1 MSITIFVPRDNGD
14 LKYLAEV
21 DEVERPEMALDALL
35 DELPR
40 LANQGPNYVAL
51 VGTTEDGTLV
61 TLTLDPDAPVEERP
75 KRSISVSRNGIV
87 PAAVEPDEDD
97 EEPAQPRRRAARKQA
112 RTGTAKR
119 AARKPAGKVDGRSRA
134 GRAAKAKAGGK
145 SPFRSRPDDD

>member
-21 DEVERPEMALDALL
+21 DQVERPEMALDALL
-35 DELPR
+35 DEVPR
-40 LANQGPNYVAL
+40 LVNQGPNYVAL
-51 VGTTEDGTLV
+51 VGTTEDGTMV
-61 TLTLDPDAPVEERP
+61 TLTLDPDMPVEERP
-75 KRSISVSRNGIV
+75 KRAISVSVNGVV
-87 PAAVEPDEDD
+87 PAAVEPDD
-97 EEPAQPRRRAARKQA
+97 EEPAQPRRRAARKNT

>member
-40 LANQGPNYVAL
+40 LVNQGPNYVAL
-51 VGTTEDGTLV
+51 VGTTED
-61 TLTLDPDAPVEERP
+61 A
-75 KRSISVSRNGIV
+75 ISVSRNGVV
-87 PAAVEPDEDD
+87 PAVVEPDEDD
-97 EEPAQPRRRAARKQA
+97 EEPAKPRRRAARKQT

-119 AARKPAGKVDGRSRA
+119 AARKPAAAKVDGRSRA